1 MLRRRGLIRLVTC
14 LSGLTAFVGCATAPP
29 PTPDDSATVL
39 ARHSLEAPDP
49 SLPGALEV
57 RHLYYGPGTDLQRP
71 EYRDSIS
78 LTTRPVD
85 GSKLVDWGDSQ
96 KAREKYWG
104 FSTDSLPLNARVW
117 YPAAGQGPFPVALI
131 VHGNHNPE
139 DFSDPG
145 YEYLGKL
152 LASRGIIL
160 ASIDMNFINGGIR
173 GENDARGWLLLKHL
187 EAFRDF
193 NRDPESPFYG
203 RVDLENVAVMGHSR
217 GGEAVG
223 HAAAFNRLG
232 QYPDDGNLKFDFNFG
247 IKAVVAIAPVD
258 GQYRPTDRLVPVH
271 DVSYLV
277 FHGSHD
283 GDVTSFH
290 GLRQFNRVQF
300 SGPGSGHFK
309 AAVYVY
315 RANHG
320 QWNQVWGPKDNG
332 PRSQRILDIETLI
345 PTADQRKF
353 GEVYISAFLEATLKQ
368 DSRYLPMFRD
378 HRVASD
384 WLPPTMYITQFEESS
399 FVPVATFE
407 EDIDLTTGSMPGVRL
422 RGDSLATWK
431 EADIKLRSRNRTNT
445 SASQEDQVLWLG
457 WNNRIQGADTT
468 ERAQPASYTISL
480 DHRARR
486 SLRLGQMTTLEL
498 RLGPSDAEPGPRE
511 RAEGDTVATGD
522 SANADGPNAE
532 GRGGRRGAPDDS
544 DEEKPPIDLTVELV
558 DLMGNRGRVQ
568 LSDYGAIRRPL
579 SISILRRQDLEDERF
594 PQRWELVLQSFSIP
608 LDDFRNGD
616 AAGLDLSRLSTIR
629 LVFDRTPA
637 GTVAVDDVGF
647 AGLGGAWISGK

>member
-1 MLRRRGLIRLVTC
+1 MLRRRGFSRITAF
-14 LSGLTAFVGCATAPP
+14 LSGLFAVGGCATAPP
-29 PTPDDSATVL
+29 PTPDDSQEVL
-39 ARHSLEAPDP
+39 VNHRIDAPDP
-49 SLPGALEV
+49 SIPGDLEV

-71 EYRDSIS
+71 EYRDSIT
-78 LTTRPVD
+78 LTTEPVD
-85 GSKLVDWGDSQ
+85 GSKLVDWGESTR
-96 KAREKYWG
+96 AREKYWG

-117 YPAAGQGPFPVALI
+117 YPASGDGPYPVALI

-145 YEYLGKL
+145 YEYLGQL

-160 ASIDMNFINGGIR
+160 ASIDMNFINGGIQN
-173 GENDARGWLLLKHL
+173 ENDARGWLLLKHL
-187 EAFRDF
+187 EAFREF

-203 RVDLENVAVMGHSR
+203 KVDLGNAAVMGHSR

-223 HAAAFNRLG
+223 HAAAFNRL
-232 QYPDDGNLKFDFNFG
+232 QRYPDDGNLKFDFNFG

-271 DVSYLV
+271 DVNYLV

-300 SGPGSGHFK
+300 GGPGSGQFK

-332 PRSQRILDIETLI
+332 PRSQRILDIKTLI
-345 PTADQRKF
+345 PTEDQRKF
-353 GEVYISAFLEATLKQ
+353 GEVYISAFLEATLKG
-368 DSRYLPMFRD
+368 DDRYLPLFRD
-378 HRVASD
+378 HRVAAD
-384 WLPPTMYITQFEESS
+384 WLPPTMYVTQFEESS

-407 EDIDLTTGSMPGVRL
+407 EDIDLTTGSLPGVRL
-422 RGDSLATWK
+422 HGDSLSTWK
-431 EADIKLRSRNRTNT
+431 EEDLKLRSRNRNNT
-445 SASQEDQVLWLG
+445 SSSQEDQVLWLG

-480 DHRARR
+480 DHRARQA
-486 SLRLGQMTTLEL
+486 LGAGRMTTLEL
-498 RLGPSDAEPGPRE
+498 RLGPSDDEPGPRE
-511 RAEGDTVATGD
+511 RAEGDTVSTGD
-522 SANADGPNAE
+522 SAAADGNQSAASGE
-532 GRGGRRGAPDDS
+532 RGDDA
-544 DEEKPPIDLTVELV
+544 DEDKPPIDLTVELV
-558 DLMGNRGRVQ
+558 DISGNRGRVT
-568 LSDYGAIRRPL
+568 LSEYGAIRRPL

-594 PQRWELVLQSFSIP
+594 PQRFELVLQSFSIP
-608 LDDFRNGD
+608 LEDFRGID
-616 AAGLDLSRLSTIR
+616 ATRLSAIR
-629 LVFDRTPA
+629 LVFDQTPA

-647 AGLGGAWISGK
+647 AALSQAWIAGGG